1 MLDASILFLL
11 TITLFNAAALGSYV
25 QLRRELRL
33 SRNALAKALLD
44 FESIAKAAS
53 ESSTS
58 QASKLI
64 ELSERVDNIQM
75 AAQSIQ
81 SSRNSSQFPTSRL

>member
-11 TITLFNAAALGSYV
+11 TITLFNAAALGSYI
-25 QLRRELRL
+25 QLRRELRF
-33 SRNALAKALLD
+33 SRSSLAKALLD
-44 FESIAKAAS
+44 FENIAKAAS

-75 AAQSIQ
+75 STQAIQ
-81 SSRNSSQFPTSRL
+81 STRSSSQFPSSRL